1 MNFDQ
6 ARINMIKQQIQPWG
20 VFDDTVLQALQQ
32 LPREEF
38 VPSAYKKFAFTD
50 MPIPLNDQQQMMT
63 PKEEA
68 RLLQA
73 VQIKK
78 TDKILEIGTG
88 SGYLTA
94 LLARLGEQVYSFDI
108 DAALSREAA
117 QRLQQCNID
126 NVSLLTQDG
135 VEHWH
140 ERSPY
145 DVIVLSGAVKA
156 ISEAIKQALMIG
168 GRLFAVVGKAPAM
181 TAILLTR
188 LDRHEW
194 QTQHLFETVTSPL
207 INTAHT
213 TTEETFVF

>member
-6 ARINMIKQQIQPWG
+6 ARINMIQQQIQPWA
-20 VFDDTVLQALQQ
+20 VLDDTVLQALQQ

-38 VPSAYKKFAFTD
+38 VPSAYKNFAFTD
-50 MPIPLNDQQQMMT
+50 MSIPLNDQQQMMT
-63 PKEEA
+63 PSVEA

-73 VQIKK
+73 VQLKK

-94 LLARLGEQVYSFDI
+94 LLARLGEHVYSFDI
-108 DAALSREAA
+108 DATLSGEAA
-117 QRLQQCNID
+117 QRIQDCNID

-135 VEHWH
+135 IALWH
-140 ERSPY
+140 EYSPY
-145 DVIVLSGAVKA
+145 DVIVLGGAVKT
-156 ISEAIKQALMIG
+156 ISEEIKQALMIG

-188 LDRHEW
+188 MDRHEW
-194 QTQHLFETVTSPL
+194 KTQHLFETVTSPL
-207 INTAHT
+207 INTAHRT
-213 TTEETFVF
+213 AEKAFEF